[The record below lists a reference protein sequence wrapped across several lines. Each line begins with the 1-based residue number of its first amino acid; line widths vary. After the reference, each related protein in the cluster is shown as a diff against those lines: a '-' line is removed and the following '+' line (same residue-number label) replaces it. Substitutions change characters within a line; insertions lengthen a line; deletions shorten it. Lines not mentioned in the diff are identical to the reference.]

1 MNPDLTDHHPE
12 ARAVI
17 MSGVRWPGKEF
28 ISITN
33 VLTVNDGN
41 IPEQSFHLCQR
52 VSQSD
57 AVMNIKIR

>member
-17 MSGVRWPGKEF
+17 RSGVRWPGKEF
-28 ISITN
+28 ISINN

-41 IPEQSFHLCQR
+41 PPGQILISLR
-52 VSQSD
+52 
-57 AVMNIKIR
+57 KT

>member
-17 MSGVRWPGKEF
+17 WSGVRWPGKEF
-28 ISITN
+28 ISINN

-41 IPEQSFHLCQR
+41 TPGQIFINLR
-52 VSQSD
+52 
-57 AVMNIKIR
+57 KT